1 MSNRSFPGAPY
12 AWSAMSGP
20 LTRDFGFVCSAAE
33 DWSMTSATAP
43 MSILFAFHGF
53 SAALAGKW
61 QMKVGP
67 RAAIAAAAVSF
78 GGGFLLS
85 AIGVATHNI
94 GLVYLGY
101 GVLGGIGLGLSY
113 TPPIQVLT
121 NALVTPLY
129 CINMK

>member
-1 MSNRSFPGAPY
+1 
-12 AWSAMSGP
+12 
-20 LTRDFGFVCSAAE
+20 
-33 DWSMTSATAP
+33 
-43 MSILFAFHGF
+43 
-53 SAALAGKW
+53 
-61 QMKVGP
+61 MKVGP

>member
-1 MSNRSFPGAPY
+1 
-12 AWSAMSGP
+12 
-20 LTRDFGFVCSAAE
+20 
-33 DWSMTSATAP
+33 MTSATAP

-67 RAAIAAAAVSF
+67 RTAIAAAAISF

-85 AIGVATHNI
+85 AVGVATHNI
-94 GLVYLGY
+94 GLVYFGY

-113 TPPIQVLT
+113 TPPIQVFKY
-121 NALVTPLY
+121 P
-129 CINMK
+129 